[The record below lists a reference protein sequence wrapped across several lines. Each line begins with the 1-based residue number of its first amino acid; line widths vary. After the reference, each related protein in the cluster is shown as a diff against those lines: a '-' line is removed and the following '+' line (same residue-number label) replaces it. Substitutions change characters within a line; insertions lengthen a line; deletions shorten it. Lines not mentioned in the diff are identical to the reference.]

1 MKRASKISAVLF
13 AMVVSSS
20 GFCQQRGQS
29 PDLSGLLASDWL
41 ARWASYSQIK
51 DSQQALQRPEV
62 RNALLQLLK
71 RENDA
76 FHMRYTDA
84 KGNAI
89 SISEKFG
96 EEYVEYY
103 ADLLGVVEKL
113 VDWQDEHQVC
123 ILAESAYNPDS
134 SFATEL
140 ATKGGAQAVPCLLQM
155 AKNTTQE
162 NDRYEAIPVL
172 AHLYSLQTGLPLPT
186 RQEIFQS
193 VMASLRDPS
202 IGVRL
207 ATVRALGTYGTP
219 EVLPA
224 LQKLTESDPASR
236 VKNGQPFFM
245 VRDGAAKA
253 IQSIQE
259 RTKANNG
266 K

>member
-1 MKRASKISAVLF
+1 MKIISVALF
-13 AMVVSSS
+13 ALFASFS
-20 GFCQQRGQS
+20 GFCQQNS
-29 PDLSGLLASDWL
+29 PNLDLSGLLAPDWA
-41 ARWASYSQIK
+41 ARQAAFAQIK
-51 DSQQALQRPEV
+51 DSQQALQRPEAN
-62 RNALLQLLK
+62 NALLQLLK
-71 RENDA
+71 HENDA
-76 FHMRYTDA
+76 FHVRYTDS

-113 VDWQDEHQVC
+113 ADWQDEHQVC

-140 ATKGGAQAVPCLLQM
+140 ATKGGAKVIPCLLQM
-155 AKNTTQE
+155 AKSITQE

-172 AHLYSLQTGLPLPT
+172 AHLYSLQTGLPLPM
-186 RQEIFQS
+186 RREILQS
-193 VMASLRDPS
+193 VIVGLRDPS

-224 LQKLTESDPASR
+224 LQKLAESDSASR

-245 VRDGAAKA
+245 VRDEAAKA
-253 IQSIQE
+253 IQSVQQ
-259 RTKANNG
+259 RTKT